1 VSLLTSPPAPPR
13 CSTILL
19 LAAAIRTVLAYGGE
33 KAEVSRYEKYLAEAE
48 KSSVKK
54 GLLTGASMGF
64 FFFVM

>member
-1 VSLLTSPPAPPR
+1 
-13 CSTILL
+13 
-19 LAAAIRTVLAYGGE
+19 VLAYGGE